1 MFTAFYAAIYDRISS
16 GSERA
21 GMSGERRG
29 LLAQATGAT
38 IEIGAGTGVNVA
50 HFPPGVTRLCLVEP
64 DSSMR

>member
-38 IEIGAGTGVNVA
+38 I
-50 HFPPGVTRLCLVEP
+50 
-64 DSSMR
+64 